1 MVYVRK
7 RDPRKRVVDNGD
19 GTATVILTR
28 GFTSV
33 IDACEID
40 HVAKHCWAIDTRPK
54 TKLYAKCMKSLYL
67 HRYILR
73 DIPKGMVVDH
83 ISGDSLDN
91 RRSNLR
97 IVTVAQNNKNQHG
110 YGSSGFKGVLRYRG
124 CKSWHAK
131 IRSDGI
137 VYDLGL
143 YADPIS
149 AAIAYNEAAIRLHG
163 EFALLNVIPC
173 RVTEAAS

>member
-1 MVYVRK
+1 MAYIRK
-7 RDPRKRVVDNGD
+7 RDPRDRIVDNGD

-28 GFTSV
+28 GFTSI
-33 IDACEID
+33 IDACEIE
-40 HVAKHCWAIDTRPK
+40 HVVKHCWAIDTRPK

-73 DIPKGMVVDH
+73 DIPNGMVVDH

-97 IVTVAQNNKNQHG
+97 IVTVAQNNKNQRG
-110 YGSSGFKGVLRYRG
+110 YGASGFKGVFRG
-124 CKSWHAK
+124 GVKSWNAV
-131 IRSDGI
+131 ICSEGV
-137 VYDLGL
+137 VYQLGL
-143 YADPIS
+143 FADPIS

-163 EFALLNVIPC
+163 EFAALNVIPC
-173 RVTEAAS
+173 NMEVA